1 MSMHGMDE
9 EKPSK
14 PVPVTSVFGPMRSQG
29 TEETDGGAE
38 ESWHDARDGCEMAYE
53 TVDEGTGS
61 DPTEDRTARH
71 YKPCGARSGRGS
83 LDRGLSRHEMP
94 TRKRVR
100 NKTPSS
106 TRREGSAREKVEI
119 REGEDRE
126 NGLSPEGSASK
137 PRPRTLENQA
147 QEGLNRLRSVRFP
160 PTPLTGL
167 VAPGRV

>member
-1 MSMHGMDE
+1 MVPRSPGMMPGRDVKWPAKRSMKEPGN
-9 EKPSK
+9 
-14 PVPVTSVFGPMRSQG
+14 
-29 TEETDGGAE
+29 
-38 ESWHDARDGCEMAYE
+38 
-53 TVDEGTGS
+53 
-61 DPTEDRTARH
+61 DPTEDRAARY
-71 YKPCGARSGRGS
+71 YKPCGTRSGRGS

-126 NGLSPEGSASK
+126 HVLSPERSASQ

-147 QEGLNRLRSVRFP
+147 QEGLNQFSSVCFP
-160 PTPLTGL
+160 PAPLKGL
-167 VAPGRV
+167 VAPEELKSVIKESLHHVSSRDSGNPAIKAM